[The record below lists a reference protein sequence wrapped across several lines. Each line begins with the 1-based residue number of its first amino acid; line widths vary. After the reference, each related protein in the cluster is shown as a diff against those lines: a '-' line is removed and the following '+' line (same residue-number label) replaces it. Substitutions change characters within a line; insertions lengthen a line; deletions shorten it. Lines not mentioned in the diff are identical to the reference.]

1 MWVPRSST
9 EIYGHFSISWPT
21 ESGDELIG
29 EVPSHYELSKPV
41 DHSQTVHRYVTIQ
54 SEVIDGMMY
63 QDQQA
68 SLFAD
73 FPNHQT
79 FPEHP
84 DENDRERIMRDTVKD
99 I

>member
-1 MWVPRSST
+1 
-9 EIYGHFSISWPT
+9 
-21 ESGDELIG
+21 
-29 EVPSHYELSKPV
+29 
-41 DHSQTVHRYVTIQ
+41 
-54 SEVIDGMMY
+54 MMY